1 MIKEEHKDAK
11 RKIGGLLL
19 MLRAGLVIAGA
30 IGFMEGYLSQE
41 QIPAIGALALI
52 FIGAG
57 AMKRR
62 EE

>member
-1 MIKEEHKDAK
+1 MKA
-11 RKIGGLLL
+11 KIGGLFLVL
-19 MLRAGLVIAGA
+19 GTGLFVGGA
-30 IGFMEGYLSQE
+30 IGFMAGYLSQE
-41 QIPAIGALALI
+41 KIPAIGALALI